1 MSKLKRLPPGTY
13 LVDTVKDEAGHRLSR
28 QKYVLT
34 TLNGNSF
41 DITFE
46 PSAEVRRWIECLR
59 VIEILK
65 ETHLNFPAK
74 LIVEWD
80 SDGSPVGTWES

>member
-13 LVDTVKDEAGHRLSR
+13 FVDSVKNQTGHPLGR

-34 TLNGNSF
+34 TENGNSF

-46 PSAEVRRWIECLR
+46 PSKEVREWIECLR

-65 ETHLNFPAK
+65 ETPIKFPAK

-80 SDGSPVGTWES
+80 NDGTPVGTWES